1 MADAPCATT
10 LGQLPTSLD
19 KKRVLDVVP
28 LQVSSPMR
36 VIWLR
41 QLEKTDFFFFFGSSK
56 ARRRSTVTFTFKM
69 ACEWEAHS
77 HSDIPRSTAPEARTF
92 ETFTSQRSRL
102 PS

>member
-36 VIWLR
+36 AWLR
-41 QLEKTDFFFFFGSSK
+41 QLEKTDFFFFF
-56 ARRRSTVTFTFKM
+56 R
-69 ACEWEAHS
+69 
-77 HSDIPRSTAPEARTF
+77 I
-92 ETFTSQRSRL
+92 
-102 PS
+102 